1 MFAMLKRL
9 RARLS
14 PVIGEAMPPPHPSHK
29 RAAEGKVYTII
40 KEKSWRSTRGWSE
53 RGSSPPGSP

>member
-29 RAAEGKVYTII
+29 RPAEGKVYRIM
-40 KEKSWRSTRGWSE
+40 KEAKWRSTRGSSV
-53 RGSSPPGSP
+53 RGS